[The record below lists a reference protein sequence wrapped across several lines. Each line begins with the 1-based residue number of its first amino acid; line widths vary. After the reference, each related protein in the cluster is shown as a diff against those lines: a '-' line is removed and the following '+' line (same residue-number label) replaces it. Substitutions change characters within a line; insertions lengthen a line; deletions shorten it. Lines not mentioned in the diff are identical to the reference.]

1 MTILLQS
8 VDASGIRTIGY
19 VDGHIS
25 RTMGD
30 EKAKEKL
37 FRQYAALPY
46 AVQDRELLV
55 MLVTSRQTSRW
66 IIPKGWP
73 EKNLKGH
80 EVAARE
86 AFEEA
91 GLIGEVSKKRLS
103 SFQYAKRLDGD
114 ARKLC
119 RVDVF
124 PLAVHQVLDDWPE
137 KHQRRREWMTPG
149 QAAMRVTEAGLIQL
163 LLDLTD
169 FGEEPARPLAGPI
182 IRYR

>member
-1 MTILLQS
+1 M
-8 VDASGIRTIGY
+8 D
-19 VDGHIS
+19 DGQP
-25 RTMGD
+25 
-30 EKAKEKL
+30 KEKL

-46 AVQDRELLV
+46 AVRDGELLV
-55 MLVTSRQTSRW
+55 VLVTSRQTGRW

-91 GLIGEVSKKRLS
+91 GLIGDVGKKRLS
-103 SFQYAKRLDGD
+103 SFQYVKRLDGD
-114 ARKLC
+114 QRKLC
-119 RVDVF
+119 KVDVF
-124 PLAVHQVLDDWPE
+124 PLAVHRVLDDWPE
-137 KHQRRREWMTPG
+137 KNQRQREWMTPG
-149 QAAMRVTEAGLIQL
+149 QAAMRVAEAGLIQL

-169 FGEEPARPLAGPI
+169 FGEEPATPVARVV

>member
-1 MTILLQS
+1 
-8 VDASGIRTIGY
+8 
-19 VDGHIS
+19 
-25 RTMGD
+25 MGD
-30 EKAKEKL
+30 VKPKEKL

-46 AVQDRELLV
+46 AVRDGELLV
-55 MLVTSRQTSRW
+55 VLVTSRDTGRW

-91 GLIGEVSKKRLS
+91 GLIGEVAKKPLS
-103 SFQYAKRLDGD
+103 SFRYAKRLGDD

-119 RVDVF
+119 KVDVF
-124 PLAVHQVLDDWPE
+124 PLAIRQVLDDWPE
-137 KHQRRREWMTPG
+137 KSQRKREWMTPG
-149 QAAMRVTEAGLIQL
+149 QAAMRVGEAGLIQL

-169 FGEEPARPLAGPI
+169 FGEEPVKPVGRSA
-182 IRYR
+182 IRFR